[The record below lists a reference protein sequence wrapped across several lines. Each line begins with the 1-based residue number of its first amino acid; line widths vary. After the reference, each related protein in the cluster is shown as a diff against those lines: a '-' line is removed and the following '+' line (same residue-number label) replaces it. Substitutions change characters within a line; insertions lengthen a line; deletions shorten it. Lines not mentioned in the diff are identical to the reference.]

1 MLKGVDGLTCKQMVA
16 VASIPAFFGVVAV
29 VVVGLY
35 LLHRRT
41 ELESTLLAVIGFGI
55 VALYLTITIFM
66 GLVDL

>member
-1 MLKGVDGLTCKQMVA
+1 MVA

-41 ELESTLLAVIGFGI
+41 EMESTLLAVIGIGI

-66 GLVDL
+66 GLLDL

>member
-1 MLKGVDGLTCKQMVA
+1 MVA

-35 LLHRRT
+35 LLYRRT

-55 VALYLTITIFM
+55 VALYLTIAIFM
-66 GLVDL
+66 GLLNL